1 MNSILD
7 QINSVDDLKQLPV
20 EKLPI
25 LAEEVRKFIIEVV
38 SENGGHLAP
47 NLGAVDFTIALHRVF
62 DSPTDKIIWDVGH
75 QSYTHKIL
83 TGRKEFFKTLRKYK
97 GCSGFPSPTESAHDP
112 FIAGHAGTAI
122 SVALGFAKARD
133 LNRTDEN
140 IIAVIG
146 DGSLT
151 CGTTLEGLN
160 NVSSITKKLIIILND
175 NKMSIS
181 KNVGAISK
189 SLNRLISTHGYN
201 KLKSF
206 SKDILLKFPGIGKQI
221 IKAIGRIEEAIK
233 SIIVP
238 GVFFEEL
245 GIRYIGPVNG
255 HDIPEMIRTFNAV
268 KEFETPVIIHLITEK
283 GKGYRHAEK
292 MPEKFH
298 GLSPFDLESG
308 KINGKFSISF
318 SSVCGN
324 ELCKLAE
331 KQKEVI
337 AITAAMKTG
346 TGLTEFAEKYPDRFF
361 DVGIAEEH
369 AVVFA
374 ASLAKTG
381 YRPFVA
387 IYATFLQR
395 ALDYIYHDVCLQNL
409 PVIFCVDRAGV
420 VEDGPT
426 HHGIYDI
433 SFLRALPN
441 ISILSPKDDCEFRKM
456 IIAAYTQKNPCVI
469 RYPRGDASDFGETPE
484 ISWGKAQILK
494 DGADISIWASGRE
507 SLTALKV
514 SEILSEK
521 GIKAKVV
528 NARFLKPFDKELLLS
543 DSQFKLI
550 VTIEDNSSSGGLT
563 SISREI
569 LSENTKKAKIINFY
583 WPDKIIEHGNI
594 EELKSEYKL
603 SAEKIAENIEKNL

>member
-1 MNSILD
+1 
-7 QINSVDDLKQLPV
+7 
-20 EKLPI
+20 
-25 LAEEVRKFIIEVV
+25 
-38 SENGGHLAP
+38 
-47 NLGAVDFTIALHRVF
+47 
-62 DSPTDKIIWDVGH
+62 
-75 QSYTHKIL
+75 
-83 TGRKEFFKTLRKYK
+83 
-97 GCSGFPSPTESAHDP
+97 
-112 FIAGHAGTAI
+112 
-122 SVALGFAKARD
+122 
-133 LNRTDEN
+133 
-140 IIAVIG
+140 
-146 DGSLT
+146 
-151 CGTTLEGLN
+151 
-160 NVSSITKKLIIILND
+160 
-175 NKMSIS
+175 MSIS

-441 ISILSPKDDCEFRKM
+441 ISILSPKDDCEFHKM

>member
-238 GVFFEEL
+238 GVFFE
-245 GIRYIGPVNG
+245 
-255 HDIPEMIRTFNAV
+255 
-268 KEFETPVIIHLITEK
+268 
-283 GKGYRHAEK
+283 
-292 MPEKFH
+292 
-298 GLSPFDLESG
+298 
-308 KINGKFSISF
+308 
-318 SSVCGN
+318 
-324 ELCKLAE
+324 
-331 KQKEVI
+331 
-337 AITAAMKTG
+337 
-346 TGLTEFAEKYPDRFF
+346 
-361 DVGIAEEH
+361 
-369 AVVFA
+369 
-374 ASLAKTG
+374 
-381 YRPFVA
+381 
-387 IYATFLQR
+387 
-395 ALDYIYHDVCLQNL
+395 
-409 PVIFCVDRAGV
+409 
-420 VEDGPT
+420 
-426 HHGIYDI
+426 
-433 SFLRALPN
+433 
-441 ISILSPKDDCEFRKM
+441 
-456 IIAAYTQKNPCVI
+456 
-469 RYPRGDASDFGETPE
+469 
-484 ISWGKAQILK
+484 
-494 DGADISIWASGRE
+494 
-507 SLTALKV
+507 
-514 SEILSEK
+514 
-521 GIKAKVV
+521 
-528 NARFLKPFDKELLLS
+528 
-543 DSQFKLI
+543 
-550 VTIEDNSSSGGLT
+550 
-563 SISREI
+563 
-569 LSENTKKAKIINFY
+569 
-583 WPDKIIEHGNI
+583 
-594 EELKSEYKL
+594 
-603 SAEKIAENIEKNL
+603 

>member
-456 IIAAYTQKNPCVI
+456 LNAAYAQKTPCVI
-469 RYPRGDASDFGETPE
+469 RYPRGDASNFGETPE
-484 ISWGKAQILK
+484 IIWGKAQILK
-494 DGADISIWASGRE
+494 DGTDISIWASGRE

-514 SEILSEK
+514 SEILATK
-521 GIKAKVV
+521 GINAKVI
-528 NARFLKPFDKELLLS
+528 NTRFLKPFDKDLLLS

-550 VTIEDNSSSGGLT
+550 VTIEDNCPSGGLA
-563 SISREI
+563 SIAREI
-569 LSENTKKAKIINFY
+569 LADKKSKIINFN

-594 EELKSEYKL
+594 EELKSIYKL
-603 SAEKIAENIEKNL
+603 SPENIAETIEKNL